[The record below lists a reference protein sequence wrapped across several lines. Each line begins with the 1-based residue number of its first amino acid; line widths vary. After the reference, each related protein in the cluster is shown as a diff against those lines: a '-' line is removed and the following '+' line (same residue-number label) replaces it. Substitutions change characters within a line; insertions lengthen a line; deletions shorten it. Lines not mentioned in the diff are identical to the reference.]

1 MEKKLPFHSSG
12 ESSNVTIDTGGAFSI
27 WFSITPQKSFC
38 YGVMIHWP
46 NFTLVLAKLY
56 PKLLVI
62 GELQNFLICI
72 GTNYHEL
79 KPFLEM
85 VLCSSACLLTD

>member
-12 ESSNVTIDTGGAFSI
+12 ESSNVTVDTGGAFSVCS
-27 WFSITPQKSFC
+27 SITPQKSLRC
-38 YGVMIHWP
+38 GVMMGHWP

-85 VLCSSACLLTD
+85 VL